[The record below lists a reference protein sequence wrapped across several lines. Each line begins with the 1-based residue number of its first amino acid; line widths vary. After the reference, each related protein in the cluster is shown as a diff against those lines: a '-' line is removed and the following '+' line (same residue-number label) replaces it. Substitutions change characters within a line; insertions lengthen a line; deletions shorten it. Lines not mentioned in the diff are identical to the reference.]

1 VTQRIAISRR
11 DILAQEQGT
20 IIKQWGGKIP
30 ICLCFP
36 NTYHVGMSNLGFQLL
51 YRLLN
56 ALPDVVC
63 ERAFLPELSEGR
75 AYERTATPL
84 LSLESG
90 KPLARFKII
99 AFSLPFENDFPNLL
113 SMLQL
118 AKIPLKSLE
127 RNPRD
132 PLVIAGGAAIT
143 LNPEPLAPF
152 VDLFFIGEGEKTVVD
167 FLLAFREYGHDRDR
181 LLQEACRIEGI
192 YCPALYEPLYDEE
205 GRLKEF
211 VPLAKAAPSKVKRRW
226 IKDPSLIPSCSA
238 IITPLTEFKEMFLME
253 LSRGCPR
260 RCRFCATRAIYLPF
274 RNRALD
280 RLIQEADQGLQR
292 GRKIGLVGSAL
303 GDHPGFNELCAY
315 ITAKGGEIAISS
327 IRADVVSEERARLLA
342 ASSLRF
348 VTMAPEAGT
357 ERLRRVVA
365 KGLKDEEIFAAVEA
379 LASHG
384 ITNLKLYFIIGLPTE
399 TWEDCEGIVD
409 LVKRI
414 RHQMGKGGRS
424 VGEITLSI
432 APFVPKAWTPFQWH
446 PFAEVKILK
455 KKLQAI
461 KKGIAR
467 IPRCRLLHELP
478 KWGYVQTLLSMGDR
492 RVADILL
499 HVMQSQGDWTA
510 ALKNS
515 YINPAFWVYR
525 EKPEDELFPWAF
537 IDHGINKE
545 DLWKEYQVARGS
557 V

>member
-20 IIKQWGGKIP
+20 IIKPWGGKIP

-63 ERAFLPELSEGR
+63 ERAFLPEPSEGR
-75 AYERTATPL
+75 AYERTTTPL

-118 AKIPLKSLE
+118 AKIPLNARE
-127 RNPRD
+127 RD
-132 PLVIAGGAAIT
+132 PRAPLIIAGGAAIT

-152 VDLFFIGEGEKTVVD
+152 VDLFFIGEGEETLLD
-167 FLLAFREYGHDRDR
+167 FLPVFRQQGDDRAT

-192 YCPALYEPLYDEE
+192 YCPALYEPRYDEE
-205 GRLKEF
+205 GHLREF
-211 VPLAKAAPSKVKRRW
+211 LPLTGSAPVRVKRRW
-226 IKDPSLIPSCSA
+226 VKDPSLIPSCSA
-238 IITPLTEFKEMFLME
+238 ILTPLTEFKEMFLME
-253 LSRGCPR
+253 LNRGCPR
-260 RCRFCATRAIYLPF
+260 QCRFCATRAIYLPF
-274 RNRALD
+274 RNRALAT
-280 RLIQEADQGLQR
+280 LMLEADQGLQR
-292 GRKIGLVGSAL
+292 GHRIGLVGSAL
-303 GDHPGFNELCAY
+303 GDHPGFNQLCAY
-315 ITAKGGEIAISS
+315 IQAKGGEIAISS
-327 IRADVVSEERARLLA
+327 LRADVVTEERGKLLA
-342 ASSLRF
+342 ASRLRF

-357 ERLRRVVA
+357 ERLRQVIA
-365 KGLKDEEIFAAVEA
+365 KGLTDEEIFAATEA

-399 TWEDCEGIVD
+399 TWEDCEGIVT
-409 LVKRI
+409 LAKKI
-414 RHQMGKGGRS
+414 RHHMGKGGKS

-446 PFAEVKILK
+446 PFEEVKTLK
-455 KKLQAI
+455 KKLQAV
-461 KKGIAR
+461 KKGVAR
-467 IPRCRLLHELP
+467 IPRARLLHELP

-499 HVMQSQGDWTA
+499 HVLQSQGDWNA

-525 EKPEDELFPWAF
+525 EKEEQELFPWAF
-537 IDHGINKE
+537 IDHGIKKA
-545 DLWKEYQVARGS
+545 DLWKEYQEAIGS